1 MSSVAQG
8 AFDGAKILITGATG
22 FTGRVLT
29 RKLADAGAQ
38 ITAIARRS
46 SKIGDLDDINVNWVR
61 GDVYDAETIQTAVQG
76 VEYIFHLAAAFREEK
91 GTDAGYRRVHV
102 RSTELLAQALVG
114 KAEFKRFVHVSTVGV
129 HGHIE
134 AERADENYPFD
145 PGDGYQRT
153 KLEGELWLGD
163 FAAKNNIPFTIIR
176 PVPIFGPGDGRLLK
190 FFKMIDKGYLPMLG
204 LNRSGIYHLV
214 HVDDLTEIFMRAALL
229 DAALSQT
236 FIAANES
243 PVSIEDMG
251 KIIAKALGKKV
262 RVIRLPIT
270 PFFIAADVCKAV
282 CLPFGIQPP
291 IYRRRVAFYTK
302 DRKFDITKLKTV
314 LGYTPKYN
322 NESGL
327 TETAQWYAKH
337 EWL

>member
-1 MSSVAQG
+1 MSRVAQG
-8 AFDGAKILITGATG
+8 AFDGAKVLITGATG

-29 RKLADAGAQ
+29 RKLANAGAH

-46 SKIGDLDDINVNWVR
+46 SRIGDLDDIDINWVR
-61 GDVYDAETIQTAVQG
+61 GDVYDAQTIQAAVPG

-91 GTDAGYRRVHV
+91 GTDAGYRKVHV
-102 RSTELLAQALVG
+102 HSTELLAQAVVG
-114 KAEFKRFVHVSTVGV
+114 KSEFKRFVHVSTVGV

-214 HVDDLTEIFMRAALL
+214 HVDDLTEIIMRAALL
-229 DAALSQT
+229 DAALSQ
-236 FIAANES
+236 
-243 PVSIEDMG
+243 
-251 KIIAKALGKKV
+251 
-262 RVIRLPIT
+262 RLL
-270 PFFIAADVCKAV
+270 
-282 CLPFGIQPP
+282 LPMN
-291 IYRRRVAFYTK
+291 RRCR
-302 DRKFDITKLKTV
+302 
-314 LGYTPKYN
+314 
-322 NESGL
+322 
-327 TETAQWYAKH
+327 
-337 EWL
+337 